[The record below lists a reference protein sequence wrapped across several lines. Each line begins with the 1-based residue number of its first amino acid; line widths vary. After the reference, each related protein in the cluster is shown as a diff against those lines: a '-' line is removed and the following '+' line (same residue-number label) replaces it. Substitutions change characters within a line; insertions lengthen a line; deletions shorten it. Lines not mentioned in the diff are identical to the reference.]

1 MARAHKQRI
10 LIAVIALCLAAIVIY
25 AIFSGSNQFSLT
37 VGGRKITKDE
47 LSFFFDQEK
56 NATYT
61 YYSSTYGVT
70 NFDGPFWKTEFDG
83 KHRLNMRGSGHSQNA
98 MNRIYRCCL
107 PKRCFPKR
115 VHSKQFRMRIQN
127 IFPAEIPQKIQLQF
141 TMVPQNWSSVIF
153 TTIFSAIKKLRFWL
167 PCEQMERLRKTKSL
181 CITQK

>member
-1 MARAHKQRI
+1 MEVFMARAHKQRI

-83 KHRLNMRGSGHSQNA
+83 KTPLKYAQERALTKCYEQNLQMLLA
-98 MNRIYRCCL
+98 EKMI
-107 PKRCFPKR
+107 
-115 VHSKQFRMRIQN
+115 SK
-127 IFPAEIPQKIQLQF
+127 E
-141 TMVPQNWSSVIF
+141 S
-153 TTIFSAIKKLRFWL
+153 
-167 PCEQMERLRKTKSL
+167 
-181 CITQK
+181 

>member
-56 NATYT
+56 TQHIHLM
-61 YYSSTYGVT
+61 
-70 NFDGPFWKTEFDG
+70 E
-83 KHRLNMRGSGHSQNA
+83 KHRLNMRRSGHSQNA

-115 VHSKQFRMRIQN
+115 VHSKQFRMRI
-127 IFPAEIPQKIQLQF
+127 
-141 TMVPQNWSSVIF
+141 
-153 TTIFSAIKKLRFWL
+153 
-167 PCEQMERLRKTKSL
+167 
-181 CITQK
+181 